1 MAVKKIGVGHC
12 LVWELGEGKKKTKN
26 SRGEMGGERM
36 GSRWSGWGIIGR
48 ERKERREK
56 KKENEEKK

>member
-1 MAVKKIGVGHC
+1 
-12 LVWELGEGKKKTKN
+12 
-26 SRGEMGGERM
+26 MGGERM

-48 ERKERREK
+48 ERREERK

>member
-1 MAVKKIGVGHC
+1 MAVKKIGGQPLPCV
-12 LVWELGEGKKKTKN
+12 VAGEEKKN

-48 ERKERREK
+48 ERREERK